1 MIRILVVVSAC
12 YWAFNQLISYS
23 ARNIFSA
30 FRFLG
35 ENAIREAFAEIS
47 ECLCLCVCVFGI
59 QAIVRTLEGQG
70 ST

>member
-1 MIRILVVVSAC
+1 MVSAC

-23 ARNIFSA
+23 APNIFSA

-35 ENAIREAFAEIS
+35 ENAIREAFAEIFHGS
-47 ECLCLCVCVFGI
+47 VCVLGI

-70 ST
+70 SM